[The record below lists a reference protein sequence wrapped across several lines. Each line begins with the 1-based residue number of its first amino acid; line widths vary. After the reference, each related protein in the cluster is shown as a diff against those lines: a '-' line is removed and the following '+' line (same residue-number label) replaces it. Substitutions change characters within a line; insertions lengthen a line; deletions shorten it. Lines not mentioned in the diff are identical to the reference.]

1 MTEAAAANYRSL
13 DPAKIVETAEVL
25 QRRIAERFP
34 DRNLQHVAHELLVEA
49 RQTATTAE
57 WLAQPLWSVRLA
69 AGLCIAVLVG
79 VLGATVLVIHR
90 TKELFSSVAD
100 FFQGLDAAV
109 NEVVLFSVAAYFLA
123 GYETRLKRGRAL
135 KAMNVLRSIAHII
148 DMHQLTKA
156 PDRLVPTREDTPSS
170 PVRHMTPGELTRY
183 LDYCSEMLAIISKIA
198 ALYVQ
203 NFHDPETIA
212 VVNEV
217 EDLTNGLSRKVWQ
230 KIMILDRME
239 SDD

>member
-1 MTEAAAANYRSL
+1 VSEAAPANYRSL

-34 DRNLQHVAHELLVEA
+34 DRNLQYVAGELLIEA
-49 RQTATTAE
+49 RQTAATAQ
-57 WLAQPLWSVRLA
+57 WLAQPMWSVRLG
-69 AGLCIAVLVG
+69 AGLCIALLVG
-79 VLGATVLVIHR
+79 VLAATVLVASF
-90 TKELFSSVAD
+90 KVELFSSVAD

-109 NEVVLFSVAAYFLA
+109 NEVVLFAVAAYFLA
-123 GYETRLKRGRAL
+123 GYETRLKRSRAL
-135 KAMNVLRSIAHII
+135 KAMNVLRSLAHII

-203 NFHDPETIA
+203 NFHDPETIS